1 MAFILSKI
9 LWIVVAPGNLLLIL
23 IVAGLIALCLGR
35 RRLGLVLATVG
46 ALGLCASAVLP
57 VGEWLMMPLEDR
69 IAAPSPMPPRV
80 DGIIVLGGGVDET
93 ISAARSHPTVN
104 HAADRLVSTAML
116 ARKYPMARIVV
127 DGGSSSLIPGGPTE
141 AAAMAAF
148 LIQEGVDAE
157 RITRESRSRNT
168 YENAAFAV
176 AEVKPQPGE
185 TWLLVTS
192 AWHMP
197 RALGCFRS
205 VGWRVMPYPV
215 DYKTTGRFWTRNE
228 IQLGPQILLA
238 NLAVKE
244 WIGLVVYR
252 LMGRTDALIPG

>member
-1 MAFILSKI
+1 MAFVLSKI
-9 LWIVVAPGNLLLIL
+9 LWIVAAPGNLLLIL
-23 IVAGLIALCLGR
+23 VVVGLIALCLGR
-35 RRLGLVLATVG
+35 RRLGLCLATVG
-46 ALGLCASAVLP
+46 ALGLSASAVLP
-57 VGEWLMMPLEDR
+57 VGEWLLTPLEDR
-69 IAAPSPMPPRV
+69 IAAPSPMPERV
-80 DGIIVLGGGVDET
+80 DGIVVLGGGVDEAV
-93 ISAARSHPTVN
+93 SEARRHPTVN

-116 ARKYPMARIVV
+116 ARKYPTARIVV

-148 LIQEGVDAE
+148 LIQEGIDPE

-197 RALGCFRS
+197 RALGCFRG
-205 VGWRVMPYPV
+205 VGWRVTPYPV

-252 LMGRTDALIPG
+252 LMGRTDALVPG